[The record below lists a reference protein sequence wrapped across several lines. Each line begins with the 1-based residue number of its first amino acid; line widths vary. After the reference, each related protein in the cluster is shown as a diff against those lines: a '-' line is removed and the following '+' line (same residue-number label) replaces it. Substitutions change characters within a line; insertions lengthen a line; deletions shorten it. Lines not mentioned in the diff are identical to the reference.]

1 MARASFGAQHHS
13 HDRYRGLLSTP
24 DSGGPFRACVDLRD
38 HEALSA
44 LLVPDVTMELLPDIR
59 IEGRAALAGMLRD
72 DRVWAT
78 TLHTVA
84 NVLPELHGDRATVHA
99 NVTAVH
105 VSPGGPGKHFD
116 LGARYTFT
124 AVREEGSWLL
134 SRIGIEPV
142 WTTGDDHG
150 MHEH

>member
-1 MARASFGAQHHS
+1 MTDIEDFIRLQALVARFG
-13 HDRYRGLLSTP
+13 
-24 DSGGPFRACVDLRD
+24 RAVDLRD

-59 IEGRAALAGMLRD
+59 IEGREALAGMLRD
-72 DRVWAT
+72 DLVWAT
-78 TLHTVA
+78 TMHSMA
-84 NVLPELHGDRATVHA
+84 NVLPELHGDRANVHA

-150 MHEH
+150 MHDH